1 MRLVNLRSYNLYTQK
16 NLSQLVFYMLTKEF
30 YNVIDSTLNTLLE
43 KYQDDE
49 FIKKHKS
56 TNAINNRKSYALLIW
71 FLEFYGRKSNYKD
84 FITDGDKD
92 SSCDIVFDNTNNQ
105 GDKIFYIVQSKW
117 NNADNSEKET
127 DKDEILKALN
137 DFDTILR
144 GEKQNVNEKIK
155 AKLEELDNHL
165 KANGEVKFIFLTLSQ
180 YKGGADENISA
191 FIKSDEKTKF
201 EVIDINRIRVDYIDR
216 IYKKIEPLNPLESYH
231 NPEENPVTLEIV
243 QTNGVVKIQTPFKA
257 YMFLLRPKSIYD
269 LFEKYGFA
277 LFYKNVRN
285 PLLQSQFNE
294 DIERTAVDN
303 PAFFWYYNNG
313 ITAITYF
320 LPTIRKTAEQIELTG
335 LQIINGAQ
343 TVYAIYQAYKDASPT
358 KRKQMDSVSLVTLRL
373 LESGG
378 KDFDLNVTRYTNS
391 QNPVDDRDFC
401 ANDDIQ
407 IMLQN
412 ASYQTNF
419 WYEKRRDEFRETP
432 ENIETVSNSVFA
444 NTYLAYHLQ
453 DPSSVLKNYNQQQ
466 QTSKNLNFISHKEH
480 KDGLYEKIF
489 NDETTFENMLCG
501 LYVFA
506 VIYDAIALPYEE
518 TFNLGL
524 YHLLALFK
532 VAFTKYLKAKFRD
545 NINVNKKIIKIY
557 EEGDKKIMIQTFNFI
572 DQFVNE
578 QVEVSDN
585 EEKTAERI
593 FKFLFE
599 PAHYEKIK
607 EALEDL
613 DISVEDIENIT
624 IEDNEQLIEGETG
637 EENNSEN
644 ND

>member
-1 MRLVNLRSYNLYTQK
+1 
-16 NLSQLVFYMLTKEF
+16 MLTKEF
-30 YNVIDSTLNTLLE
+30 YNVIDSNLDTLLE

-49 FIKKHKS
+49 FIKKHKG
-56 TNAINNRKSYALLIW
+56 AINNRKSYALLIW

-84 FITDGDKD
+84 FITDGDQD

-105 GDKIFYIVQSKW
+105 GDKIFYVVQSKW
-117 NNADNSEKET
+117 NTADNSEKET
-127 DKDEILKALN
+127 KKDEILKAIN
-137 DFDTILR
+137 DFDTILG
-144 GEKQNVNEKIK
+144 GEKQNVNEKLK

-191 FIKSDEKTKF
+191 FIKNDEKIKF
-201 EVIDINRIRVDYIDR
+201 EVIDINRIKVNYIDI
-216 IYKKIEPLNPLESYH
+216 IYKKIEPLNPVESYH
-231 NPEENPVTLEIV
+231 NPEEDPITIEIV
-243 QTNGVVKIQTPFKA
+243 QKNGVVKIEKPFEA

-269 LFEKYGFA
+269 LFEKYGFT

-313 ITAITYF
+313 ITAITYL
-320 LPTIRKTAEQIELTG
+320 LPTIGKRAEQIELTG

-343 TVYAIYQAYKDASPT
+343 TVYAIYRAYKDASPT
-358 KRKQMDSVSLVTLRL
+358 KRKQMDSQSLVTLRL
-373 LESGG
+373 LKSGG

-412 ASYQTNF
+412 AFYDTNF

-432 ENIETVSNSVFA
+432 ENITEISNYVFA

-453 DPSSVLKNYNQQQ
+453 DPASVLKNYNYQK
-466 QTSKNLNFISHKEH
+466 QTGKDLNFISHKEH

-489 NDETTFENMLCG
+489 NDETKFENMLCG
-501 LYVFA
+501 FYVFD
-506 VIYDAIALPYEE
+506 VIYDATSLTYLD
-518 TFNLGL
+518 TFQAGL

-532 VAFTKYLKAKFRD
+532 VGFTKYLKAKFGD
-545 NINVNKKIIKIY
+545 KINVNKHIIKIY
-557 EEGDKKIMIQTFNFI
+557 EQDNKEIMIKTSNFI
-572 DQFVNE
+572 GQFVI
-578 QVEVSDN
+578 QQIEVSGN
-585 EEKTAERI
+585 EEKTQERI
-593 FKFLFE
+593 SKFLSE

-613 DISVEDIENIT
+613 EISVEDIENIT
-624 IEDNEQLIEGETG
+624 IEDNEQLIEGQTDG
-637 EENNSEN
+637 ENNSEN

>member
-1 MRLVNLRSYNLYTQK
+1 
-16 NLSQLVFYMLTKEF
+16 MLTKEF
-30 YNVIDSTLNTLLE
+30 YNVIDSNLNILLE

-49 FIKKHKS
+49 FIKKHKKHKG
-56 TNAINNRKSYALLIW
+56 AINNQKSYALLIW

-105 GDKIFYIVQSKW
+105 GDKIFYVVQSKW

-155 AKLEELDNHL
+155 AKLEDLDNHL

-180 YKGGADENISA
+180 YKGGADENISV
-191 FIKSDEKTKF
+191 FRKNDEKTKF
-201 EVIDINRIRVDYIDR
+201 EVIDINRIKVDYIDR
-216 IYKKIEPLNPLESYH
+216 TYKKIEPLNPLESYQ

-243 QTNGVVKIQTPFKA
+243 QKNGVVRIQTPFKA
-257 YMFLLRPKSIYD
+257 YMFLLRPKSIYN

-320 LPTIRKTAEQIELTG
+320 LPTIRRKAEKIELTG

-343 TVYAIYQAYKDASPT
+343 TVYAIYRAYKDASPT

-432 ENIETVSNSVFA
+432 KNIIKVSNYVFA
-444 NTYLAYHLQ
+444 NAYLAYSLQ
-453 DPSSVLKNYNQQQ
+453 DPSSVLNNYDQQQ
-466 QTSKNLNFISHKEH
+466 QTGKDLNFISYKEH

-489 NDETTFENMLCG
+489 NDETKFENMLCAF
-501 LYVFA
+501 YVFD
-506 VIYDAIALPYEE
+506 VIYDAIPVPYGS
-518 TFNLGL
+518 TVNAGL
-524 YHLLALFK
+524 YHFVALFK
-532 VAFTKYLKAKFRD
+532 VAFTKYLRLKFSD

-557 EEGDKKIMIQTFNFI
+557 EEGDKKIIIQTFKFI
-572 DQFVNE
+572 VKFVNE

-585 EEKTAERI
+585 EEKTAERLL
-593 FKFLFE
+593 KFLFK
-599 PAHYEKIK
+599 PYHYEKTK
-607 EALEDL
+607 EALENS
-613 DISVEDIENIT
+613 DISIEDIENIT
-624 IEDNEQLIEGETG
+624 IEDNEQLIEGEPD

>member
-1 MRLVNLRSYNLYTQK
+1 
-16 NLSQLVFYMLTKEF
+16 MLTKEF
-30 YNVIDSTLNTLLE
+30 YNVIDSNLNILLE

-49 FIKKHKS
+49 FIKKHKKHKG
-56 TNAINNRKSYALLIW
+56 AINNQRSYALLIW

-105 GDKIFYIVQSKW
+105 GDKIFYVVQSKW

-155 AKLEELDNHL
+155 AKLEDLDNHL

-180 YKGGADENISA
+180 YKGGADENISV
-191 FIKSDEKTKF
+191 FRKNDEKTKF
-201 EVIDINRIRVDYIDR
+201 EVIDINRIKVDYIDR
-216 IYKKIEPLNPLESYH
+216 IYKKIEPLNPLESYQ

-243 QTNGVVKIQTPFKA
+243 QKNGVVKIEKPFEA

-303 PAFFWYYNNG
+303 PAYFWYYNNG

-320 LPTIRKTAEQIELTG
+320 LPSIGRKAEKIELTG

-343 TVYAIYQAYKDASPT
+343 TVYAIYRAYKDASPT
-358 KRKQMDSVSLVTLRL
+358 KRKQMDSESLVTLRL
-373 LESGG
+373 LKSGG

-432 ENIETVSNSVFA
+432 ENITEVSNYVFA
-444 NTYLAYHLQ
+444 NAYLAYHLQ
-453 DPSSVLKNYNQQQ
+453 DPSHVLKNYNQRQEMN
-466 QTSKNLNFISHKEH
+466 KDLNFISHKEH
-480 KDGLYEKIF
+480 KDGCYEKIF
-489 NDETTFENMLCG
+489 NDETTFENMLCAF
-501 LYVFA
+501 YVFN
-506 VIYDAIALPYEE
+506 VIYHATPFSYQD
-518 TFNLGL
+518 TFKTSL

-532 VAFTKYLKAKFRD
+532 IAFTKYLKAKFGD
-545 NINVNKKIIKIY
+545 KINVNKYIIKIY
-557 EEGDKKIMIQTFNFI
+557 EQGDKKIIIQTFKFLN
-572 DQFVNE
+572 QFVE
-578 QVEVSDN
+578 KQIEVSDN
-585 EEKTAERI
+585 EEKTIERM

-599 PAHYEKIK
+599 SAHYEKIK

-613 DISVEDIENIT
+613 DISVEEIENIT
-624 IEDNEQLIEGETG
+624 IKDNEKLIEGKTVED
-637 EENNSEN
+637 NNSEN

>member
-1 MRLVNLRSYNLYTQK
+1 
-16 NLSQLVFYMLTKEF
+16 MLTKEF
-30 YNVIDSTLNTLLE
+30 YNVIDSNLNILLE

-49 FIKKHKS
+49 FIKKHKKHKG
-56 TNAINNRKSYALLIW
+56 AINNQKSYALLIW

-105 GDKIFYIVQSKW
+105 GDKIFYVVQSKW

-137 DFDTILR
+137 DFDTILE
-144 GEKQNVNEKIK
+144 GEKQNVHEKLK
-155 AKLEELDNHL
+155 AKLEDLDNHR

-191 FIKSDEKTKF
+191 FKKSDEKLKF
-201 EVIDINRIRVDYIDR
+201 EVIDINRIKVDYIDR
-216 IYKKIEPLNPLESYH
+216 TYKKIEPLNPLESYH

-243 QTNGVVKIQTPFKA
+243 QKNGFVKIEKPFEA

-294 DIERTAVDN
+294 DIQRTAVDN
-303 PAFFWYYNNG
+303 PAYFWYYNNG

-320 LPTIRKTAEQIELTG
+320 LPTIRRKAEKIELTG

-343 TVYAIYQAYKDASPT
+343 TVYAIYRAYKDASPT

-432 ENIETVSNSVFA
+432 KNIIKVSNYVFA
-444 NTYLAYHLQ
+444 NAYLAYSLQ
-453 DPSSVLKNYNQQQ
+453 DPSSVLNNYDQQQ
-466 QTSKNLNFISHKEH
+466 QTGKDLNFISYKEH

-489 NDETTFENMLCG
+489 NDETKFENMLCAF
-501 LYVFA
+501 YVFD
-506 VIYDAIALPYEE
+506 VIYDAIPVPYGS
-518 TFNLGL
+518 TVNAGL
-524 YHLLALFK
+524 YHFVALFK
-532 VAFTKYLKAKFRD
+532 VAFTKYLRLKFSD

-557 EEGDKKIMIQTFNFI
+557 EEGDKKIIIQTFKFI
-572 DQFVNE
+572 VKFVNE

-585 EEKTAERI
+585 EEKTAERLL
-593 FKFLFE
+593 KFLFK
-599 PAHYEKIK
+599 PYHYEKTK
-607 EALEDL
+607 EALENS
-613 DISVEDIENIT
+613 DISIEDIENIT
-624 IEDNEQLIEGETG
+624 IEDNEQLIEGEPD

>member
-1 MRLVNLRSYNLYTQK
+1 
-16 NLSQLVFYMLTKEF
+16 MLTKEF
-30 YNVIDSTLNTLLE
+30 YNVIDSNLNILLE

-49 FIKKHKS
+49 FIKKHKKHKG
-56 TNAINNRKSYALLIW
+56 AINNQKSYALLIW

-105 GDKIFYIVQSKW
+105 GDKIFYVVQSKW

-155 AKLEELDNHL
+155 AKLEDLDNHL

-201 EVIDINRIRVDYIDR
+201 EVIDINRIKVDYIDR
-216 IYKKIEPLNPLESYH
+216 TYKKIEPLNPLESYQ

-243 QTNGVVKIQTPFKA
+243 QKNGVVKIEKPFEA

-285 PLLQSQFNE
+285 PLLESQFNE

-303 PAFFWYYNNG
+303 PAYFWYYNNG

-320 LPTIRKTAEQIELTG
+320 LPTIRRKAEKIELTG

-343 TVYAIYQAYKDASPT
+343 TVYAIYRAYKDASPT
-358 KRKQMDSVSLVTLRL
+358 KRKQMDSESLVTLRL
-373 LESGG
+373 LKSGG

-412 ASYQTNF
+412 ASYQTNI

-432 ENIETVSNSVFA
+432 ENIIKVSNYVFA
-444 NTYLAYHLQ
+444 NAYLAYYLQ
-453 DPSSVLKNYNQQQ
+453 DPSTVLKNYNQRQEMD
-466 QTSKNLNFISHKEH
+466 KDLNFISHKEH
-480 KDGLYEKIF
+480 KDGCYEKIF
-489 NDETTFENMLCG
+489 NDETTFENMLCAF
-501 LYVFA
+501 YVFN
-506 VIYDAIALPYEE
+506 VIYHATPVSYDD
-518 TFNLGL
+518 TFKTGL

-532 VAFTKYLKAKFRD
+532 VGFTKYLKAKFND
-545 NINVNKKIIKIY
+545 KINVNKYIIKIY
-557 EEGDKKIMIQTFNFI
+557 EQGDKKIIIKTFKFLN
-572 DQFVNE
+572 QFVE
-578 QVEVSDN
+578 KQIEVSDN
-585 EEKTAERI
+585 EEKTIERM

-613 DISVEDIENIT
+613 EISVEDIENIT
-624 IEDNEQLIEGETG
+624 IKDNEQLIEVETD
-637 EENNSEN
+637 EENNSGN